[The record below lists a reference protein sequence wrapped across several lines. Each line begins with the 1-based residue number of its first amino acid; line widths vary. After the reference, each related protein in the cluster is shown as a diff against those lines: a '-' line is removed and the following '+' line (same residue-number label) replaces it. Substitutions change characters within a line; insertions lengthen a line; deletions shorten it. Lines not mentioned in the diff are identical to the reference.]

1 MLQRKADDW
10 PMTELTLAAEFPALD
25 RAGWLKRVEAVL
37 MGDSFESR
45 LVNTTADGLRLEPLY
60 GQQPGPRAGRPFV
73 QPWTISQRADHPDPH
88 KANLQALDDLANG
101 ATGLSLVARGSTT
114 ARGFGL
120 DMDALPRILH
130 DIHLHAI
137 ALRLEGGGA
146 MALAKLV
153 ESQPL
158 DPERLDLSF
167 GLKDTQAAEAL
178 ANRGFVGPF
187 LDADGRHW
195 HEAGATDAEELGAVL
210 GEAVGYLRK
219 LDSFNDAY
227 LVRAVSV
234 TLAASQDMFAT
245 LAKFRAMRLLW
256 ARVLKAAGLADAPLR
271 LHAET
276 SWRMMAS
283 LDPHTNILRATAAV
297 FGASLGGSDS
307 ITVLPF
313 SLKQGLPNG
322 FSRRVARNVQN
333 VLGAESN
340 LWRVNDSASGA
351 GYIETYTQGLC
362 EKAWR
367 FFQATERGDWPK
379 PDPGRKDVLPVIGTE
394 AYRLPTE
401 YPAEVE
407 ALA

>member
-1 MLQRKADDW
+1 
-10 PMTELTLAAEFPALD
+10 
-25 RAGWLKRVEAVL
+25 
-37 MGDSFESR
+37 
-45 LVNTTADGLRLEPLY
+45 
-60 GQQPGPRAGRPFV
+60 
-73 QPWTISQRADHPDPH
+73 
-88 KANLQALDDLANG
+88 
-101 ATGLSLVARGSTT
+101 
-114 ARGFGL
+114 
-120 DMDALPRILH
+120 
-130 DIHLHAI
+130 
-137 ALRLEGGGA
+137 
-146 MALAKLV
+146 MALAKLI

-297 FGASLGGSDS
+297 FGASLGGADS

-333 VLGAESN
+333 VLGAESS
-340 LWRVNDSASGA
+340 LWRVNDPASGA

-394 AYRLPTE
+394 AYRLPAE